1 MRNCKERILIGS
13 IVLFWGLVVS
23 AQELANKGRIHEIE
37 LSFVETP
44 IAQAFEMLSTL
55 GDVSIVL
62 RSDVSGKV
70 SAQLYERSLDGAIRT
85 VADAAGY
92 AVEKSGDAYYVMD
105 KDEVGKEAI
114 GDMIDVRSF
123 KVQYIDPNKAVKLLE
138 KYLSR
143 YGSVAALEER
153 KMIVVSDRPEFISR
167 IERVLQE
174 VDTEPRQILI
184 EAEILEV
191 SLTDDETYGVDWS
204 ASAKNNSSYG
214 TNGLSQIGS
223 TGFFMEYLTS
233 DLDIFLKALSENDR
247 VRTLSTPK
255 LLVLEDQDAE
265 VVIGDRIGFKV
276 TTTIDSVTTESVEFI
291 ESGVILRVKAAVD
304 NSDRIMLSV
313 HPEVSSGTVNDGI
326 PSVSTTEVTTQ
337 LIADN
342 GQPVFIGGLIKNTK
356 TESESGVPGLRSIP
370 VVGALFSQTQERFA
384 KTETIVVIRP
394 YLVDGEHNG
403 IAQRNVEHSQRLG
416 QSLKK
421 DVAADVGTMD
431 LDNALHLPADKSSAE
446 NTVEPVPAVEAT
458 SSEPKSKEVKGT
470 GSLGWLL
477 SALTLIL
484 LL

>member
-1 MRNCKERILIGS
+1 M
-13 IVLFWGLVVS
+13 VLLLVGVAAA
-23 AQELANKGRIHEIE
+23 AQEVTNKGRIHEIE

-62 RSDVSGKV
+62 RNDVSGKV

-92 AVEKSGDAYYVMD
+92 AVEKSGDTYTVMD
-105 KDEVGKEAI
+105 KEVVGQEAI

-123 KVQYIDPNKAVKLLE
+123 KVQYIDPAQAVKLLE
-138 KYLSR
+138 QYLSR
-143 YGSVAALEER
+143 YGSIAALEER
-153 KMIVVSDRPEFISR
+153 KMLVVSDRPSFISR
-167 IERVLQE
+167 IERVLRE

-191 SLTDDETYGVDWS
+191 TLTDDETYGVDWS
-204 ASAKNNSSYG
+204 AKAKNNSSYG
-214 TNGLSQIGS
+214 TTGLSEIGS

-313 HPEVSSGTVNDGI
+313 HPEVSSGTVNNGI

-337 LIADN
+337 LIANN

-356 TESESGVPGLRSIP
+356 TERESGVPGLRSIP

-384 KTETIVVIRP
+384 KTE
-394 YLVDGEHNG
+394 
-403 IAQRNVEHSQRLG
+403 
-416 QSLKK
+416 K
-421 DVAADVGTMD
+421 
-431 LDNALHLPADKSSAE
+431 
-446 NTVEPVPAVEAT
+446 
-458 SSEPKSKEVKGT
+458 
-470 GSLGWLL
+470 LL
-477 SALTLIL
+477 S
-484 LL
+484 